1 MSAYP
6 KGHCPSIRTF
16 PWLTKKLINSIKK
29 RNRLYKQGKLS
40 GNLSK
45 YRLKRNKVT
54 SELRLARRNFFQKL
68 NPRKPKEFW
77 RAMKYLNKCQSNIPT
92 LIDEDGIE
100 ASSGSQK
107 ADLLNLF
114 F

>member
-1 MSAYP
+1 M
-6 KGHCPSIRTF
+6 
-16 PWLTKKLINSIKK
+16 KKLINSIKK
-29 RNRLYKQGKLS
+29 RYKQGKLS

-54 SELRLARRNFFQKL
+54 SELHLARRNFFQTL
-68 NPRKPKEFW
+68 DPRRSKEFW
-77 RAMKYLNKCQSNIPT
+77 RATKYLNKCQSNIPT

-107 ADLLNLF
+107 ADLLNSF
-114 F
+114 FS